1 MLLTILIIALLA
13 TLAVAYIVWIAVKDE
28 DFWY

>member
-1 MLLTILIIALLA
+1 MLLTILVSALLA
-13 TLAVAYIVWIAVKDE
+13 TLAVAYIVWVAVKDE